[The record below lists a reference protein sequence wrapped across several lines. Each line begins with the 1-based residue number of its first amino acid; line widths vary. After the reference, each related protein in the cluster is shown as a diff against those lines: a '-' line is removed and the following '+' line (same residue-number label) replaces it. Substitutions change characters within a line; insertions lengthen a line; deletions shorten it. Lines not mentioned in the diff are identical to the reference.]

1 MQPDIN
7 IGNVGMVL
15 GFNGCPVG
23 ISASAAILGHPARSL
38 AELSRFAAKTV
49 DEAKAG

>member
-23 ISASAAILGHPARSL
+23 IGASAAILGHPARSL
-38 AELSRFAAKTV
+38 AGPSRFAAETG
-49 DEAKAG
+49 DELKAG